1 MAYGGCVLKV
11 DQSALLFTARIP
23 NRAVYRI
30 TMIPIPP
37 AATILN
43 VKVHALTNAG
53 TLALIEQ
60 FIASRQPHQLVTV
73 NPEFVVAA
81 QRDEEFRQ
89 IINNAALALP
99 DGVGLL
105 KAARFLQATPLPER
119 VAGSDLVIKLAELSH
134 QKGYRL
140 YFLGAWEGVA
150 EKAIERLKQD
160 YPQLQVAGYFA
171 GSPAL
176 KENEAIV
183 QRILPTRPD
192 ILLVAY
198 GAPIQDKWIARN
210 LERLQIPVCIGVGG
224 SFDFIA
230 GTARRAPRWLQR
242 LGLEW
247 LHRLVMQPWR
257 WRRIWNAVPRFSW
270 LILRSRFWGK

>member
-1 MAYGGCVLKV
+1 
-11 DQSALLFTARIP
+11 
-23 NRAVYRI
+23 
-30 TMIPIPP
+30 MIPLPP
-37 AATILN
+37 TATILN
-43 VKVHALTNAG
+43 VKVHALTNTG

-60 FIASRQPHQLVTV
+60 FIASGRPHQLVTV
-73 NPEFVVAA
+73 NPEFVAAA
-81 QRDEEFRQ
+81 QQDEEFRQ
-89 IINNAALALP
+89 IINHAALALP

-105 KAARFLQATPLPER
+105 KAARFLQTTPLPER
-119 VAGSDLVIKLAELSH
+119 VAGSDLVVKLAELSH

-150 EKAIERLKQD
+150 EKAIEKLKQD
-160 YPQLQVAGYFA
+160 YPKLQVAGHFA

-176 KENEAIV
+176 EENEAIV
-183 QRILPTRPD
+183 RRILPTRPD

-198 GAPIQDKWIARN
+198 GAPKQDKWIARN
-210 LERLQIPVCIGVGG
+210 LARLQIPVCIGVGG

-270 LILRSRFWGK
+270 LVLRSRFWGR